1 MRDGPR
7 SSLGKQQRLN
17 LLAEHET
24 AWRTLSWSDNTS
36 IDLLNGWGEPV
47 SVSGNIIA
55 FRNVPSEEL
64 LILRAPS
71 KLRNIQMKHWVI
83 QLPHDTQD
91 VCVSSAQDLLVYRCG
106 YVLGPL
112 PSTFRPVHHQW
123 SSSTKSFRF
132 CSLSTGETH
141 PLVRHSGTFDAANS
155 WGYRVGTMRVH
166 GDNFAIAS
174 EQGLYISAW
183 NWKTGEHKS
192 DFVRSFPQ
200 KMKS

>member
-1 MRDGPR
+1 MLELTANGMRDGPR

-112 PSTFRPVHHQW
+112 LLHFVLFTTSGLLAPN
-123 SSSTKSFRF
+123 RF
-132 CSLSTGETH
+132 
-141 PLVRHSGTFDAANS
+141 V
-155 WGYRVGTMRVH
+155 
-166 GDNFAIAS
+166 
-174 EQGLYISAW
+174 SAP
-183 NWKTGEHKS
+183 
-192 DFVRSFPQ
+192 F
-200 KMKS
+200 

>member
-1 MRDGPR
+1 MLELTANGMRDGPR

-17 LLAEHET
+17 LLAKHET

-36 IDLLNGWGEPV
+36 IDMLNGWGEPV

-55 FRNVPSEEL
+55 FRNVTSEEL

-112 PSTFRPVHHQW
+112 LLHFVLFTTSGLLAPN
-123 SSSTKSFRF
+123 RF
-132 CSLSTGETH
+132 
-141 PLVRHSGTFDAANS
+141 
-155 WGYRVGTMRVH
+155 
-166 GDNFAIAS
+166 
-174 EQGLYISAW
+174 ISAPFRRE
-183 NWKTGEHKS
+183 KHILLYDILALLMLPTAGDTALELYAS
-192 DFVRSFPQ
+192 TEITLR
-200 KMKS
+200 